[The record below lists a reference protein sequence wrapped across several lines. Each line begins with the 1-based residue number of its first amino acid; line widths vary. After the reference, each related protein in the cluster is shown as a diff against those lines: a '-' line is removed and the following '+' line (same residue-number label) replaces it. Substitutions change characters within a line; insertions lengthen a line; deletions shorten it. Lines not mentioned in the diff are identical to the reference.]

1 MVYKVTWV
9 EPLDNFF
16 RVLHFVV
23 LFRTSKL
30 TKERFTFSSSGL
42 EALAE
47 PNHPSLPSLPELS
60 WMLSRKKK
68 TTMVS
73 LSSCFTTFFQDDDGS
88 PSPEKT
94 FPCLPYPSESNEL
107 VSNRGGRGFAR

>member
-1 MVYKVTWV
+1 MKRGWLRAKMVYKVTWV

-60 WMLSRKKK
+60 WMLSRKK

-73 LSSCFTTFFQDDDGS
+73 LSSSCFTTFFQYDDGS
-88 PSPEKT
+88 PSPGKN
-94 FPCLPYPSESNEL
+94 FSLSPLSI
-107 VSNRGGRGFAR
+107 RIQ